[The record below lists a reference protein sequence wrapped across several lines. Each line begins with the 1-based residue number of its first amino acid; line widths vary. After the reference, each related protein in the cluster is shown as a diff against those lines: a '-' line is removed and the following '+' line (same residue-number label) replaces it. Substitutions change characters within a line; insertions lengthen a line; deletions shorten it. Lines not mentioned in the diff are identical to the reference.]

1 MFVLT
6 DVAYHQIFLTDVAHH
21 LRPKQIVVSSMHLP
35 GLVVVATEA
44 WYLGFRRGFPSK
56 TQQLDTML
64 GVDGFF
70 MFSFSN
76 VLGWKNQSSCISALI
91 QIKQIGEV
99 SLSAGF

>member
-35 GLVVVATEA
+35 GLVVVAA
-44 WYLGFRRGFPSK
+44 A
-56 TQQLDTML
+56 TML

>member
-21 LRPKQIVVSSMHLP
+21 LRPKQIVVSSMHL
-35 GLVVVATEA
+35 
-44 WYLGFRRGFPSK
+44 RRGFPSK